1 LEPQLLARYISFA
14 VLFAILILIGV
25 LFYKVMVGFFIP
37 VFIAVVLVVVFQPLH
52 RWVLKKVKNRPHLAA
67 TLTTSLIAGSV
78 LIPTA
83 VILTLATVQGIR
95 LLEDLN
101 ESNIR
106 IGLSRFRSNPYIN
119 LESPVANELRSID
132 AKVHEIQDV
141 VSSATNYA
149 DVTDPR
155 GRMAGDIADIQNRLQ
170 EIPDAI
176 LEFYQAKAQQVKGGS
191 SALENEQK
199 LAIDALFNS
208 ISQETLNLC
217 NNHIGR
223 SGSMISQQQSTES
236 STQPNATSSTPTDSD
251 RDFNEER
258 LVKLREEVGTIKAR
272 IDQLDGLPE
281 STLLRIAEAKSAM
294 IDQLV
299 DAQIL
304 ASKLNQSL
312 NRLTPSEFGNLASLQ
327 DAIWQLQNDWNNSSE
342 LFLGGR
348 FTSILKNI
356 ANPSAEQVKST
367 IDNAFEYIRPK
378 LLSFGGGSVAFIVK
392 LLVGITILLVSLYF
406 FLVDGPGMIRS
417 LMELSPLDDRYE
429 AELLTEFDQT
439 SRAIVLAT
447 ILSAVAQGL
456 TAGLAYFFLGAP
468 SAFLLTALTMVCAL
482 IPFVGT
488 AIVWVPAAL
497 FMAIY
502 QDRVPHALGLA
513 VYAVLIVGTIDNL
526 IKMLIL
532 HGQRQLH
539 PLLALL
545 SVLGGIQA
553 LGPIGIL
560 IGPLAVTLLQTTLS
574 IFRREL
580 IELNSTASLSGQT
593 PLPSISS
600 ASDSPAS
607 DSPASINPAGSNP
620 ASNAPAE
627 NQS

>member
-1 LEPQLLARYISFA
+1 MARYISFA
-14 VLFAILILIGV
+14 VLLAILILIGV

-52 RWVLKKVKNRPHLAA
+52 RWVLKKTKNRPHLAA

-83 VILTLATVQGIR
+83 VILTLAAVQGIR

-119 LESPVANELRSID
+119 LESPVANQLRSID

-141 VSSATNYA
+141 VSIATNYA

-155 GRMAGDIADIQNRLQ
+155 GRMAGDIADIQTRLK

-176 LEFYQAKAQQVKGGS
+176 LEFYQAKAQQVKGN
-191 SALENEQK
+191 SAPLENEQI
-199 LAIDALFNS
+199 LAIDSLFNS
-208 ISQETLNLC
+208 ISQETLKLC
-217 NNHIGR
+217 NNHIGNSSPEINQKR
-223 SGSMISQQQSTES
+223 STQS
-236 STQPNATSSTPTDSD
+236 STKPNASSSTLADYDSNL
-251 RDFNEER
+251 NEER
-258 LVKLREEVGTIKAR
+258 ILKLKEEAGTIKAR
-272 IDQLDGLPE
+272 IDKLDGLPE

-299 DAQIL
+299 DSQIL
-304 ASKLNQSL
+304 SSKLNQAL

-348 FTSILKNI
+348 FTSLLKNI

-367 IDNAFEYIRPK
+367 IDNAFEYIQPK

-429 AELLTEFDQT
+429 AELLAEFDQT

-488 AIVWVPAAL
+488 AIVWVPVAL

-502 QDRVPHALGLA
+502 QDRVPQAIGLA
-513 VYAVLIVGTIDNL
+513 AYAVLIVGTIDNL

-580 IELNSTASLSGQT
+580 TELNSTAS
-593 PLPSISS
+593 
-600 ASDSPAS
+600 ASDQPPLATVSTTSDKPESNNPKTKTPAPS
-607 DSPASINPAGSNP
+607 
-620 ASNAPAE
+620 
-627 NQS
+627 

>member
-1 LEPQLLARYISFA
+1 LARYISFA
-14 VLFAILILIGV
+14 VLLAILILIGV

-52 RWVLKKVKNRPHLAA
+52 RWVLKKVNNRPHLAA
-67 TLTTSLIAGSV
+67 TLTTALIAGSV

-119 LESPVANELRSID
+119 LESPVANQLRSID

-176 LEFYQAKAQQVKGGS
+176 LEFYQAKAQQVKGS
-191 SALENEQK
+191 SPALENEQK

-208 ISQETLNLC
+208 ISQETLKLC

-223 SGSMISQQQSTES
+223 SGSMISQQQSTE
-236 STQPNATSSTPTDSD
+236 SD

-304 ASKLNQSL
+304 SSKLNQSL

-348 FTSILKNI
+348 FTSILKSI

>member
-1 LEPQLLARYISFA
+1 LARYISFA
-14 VLFAILILIGV
+14 VLLAILILIGV
-25 LFYKVMVGFFIP
+25 LFYKVMIGFFIP

-52 RWVLKKVKNRPHLAA
+52 RWVLKKVKNRPHVAA
-67 TLTTSLIAGSV
+67 SLTTGLIAGSV

-83 VILTLATVQGIR
+83 VILALAAVQGFR

-119 LESPVANELRSID
+119 LESPAANQLRSID

-141 VSSATNYA
+141 VSNATNYTE
-149 DVTDPR
+149 VTDPR
-155 GRMAGDIADIQNRLQ
+155 GRMAGDIAEIQTRLK

-176 LEFYQAKAQQVKGGS
+176 LEFYQAKAQQTKTNGPT
-191 SALENEQK
+191 LDNEQK
-199 LAIDALFNS
+199 LAIESTFAA
-208 ISQETLNLC
+208 ISQETLKLC
-217 NNHIGR
+217 SNHIR
-223 SGSMISQQQSTES
+223 S
-236 STQPNATSSTPTDSD
+236 ATSVNQPQGTPKPSANPIANSSAP
-251 RDFNEER
+251 NENS
-258 LVKLREEVGTIKAR
+258 LVASEDQLIKLREEAGTLKAR
-272 IDQLDGLPE
+272 IDKLEGLPE
-281 STLLRIAEAKSAM
+281 STLVRIAEAKPAM

-299 DAQIL
+299 ESQIL
-304 ASKLNQSL
+304 ASKLNLALS
-312 NRLTPSEFGNLASLQ
+312 RLTPSEFGNLASLQ
-327 DAIWQLQNDWNNSSE
+327 DAIWQLQNDWNNSRE

-348 FTSILKNI
+348 FTSVLKSV
-356 ANPSAEQVKST
+356 ANPSADQVKIT
-367 IDNAFEYIRPK
+367 IDNAIEYIRPK

-406 FLVDGPGMIRS
+406 FLVDGPSMIRS

-429 AELLTEFDQT
+429 AELLAEFDQT

-488 AIVWVPAAL
+488 AIVWVPVAL

-502 QDRVPHALGLA
+502 QDRVPQAIGLA

-580 IELNSTASLSGQT
+580 TELNSAAIMPNQPTSQT
-593 PLPSISS
+593 NDKTIQSPTTLTSS
-600 ASDSPAS
+600 PNSPTVNS
-607 DSPASINPAGSNP
+607 STSP
-620 ASNAPAE
+620 
-627 NQS
+627 

>member
-1 LEPQLLARYISFA
+1 MARYISFA
-14 VLFAILILIGV
+14 VLLAILILIGV
-25 LFYKVMVGFFIP
+25 LFYKVMIGFFIP

-52 RWVLKKVKNRPHLAA
+52 RWVLKKVKNRPHVAA
-67 TLTTSLIAGSV
+67 SLTTGLIAGSV

-83 VILTLATVQGIR
+83 VILALAAVQGFR

-119 LESPVANELRSID
+119 LESPAANQLRSID

-141 VSSATNYA
+141 VSNATNYTE
-149 DVTDPR
+149 VTDPR
-155 GRMAGDIADIQNRLQ
+155 GRMAGDIAEIQTRLK

-176 LEFYQAKAQQVKGGS
+176 LEFYQAKAQQTKTNGPT
-191 SALENEQK
+191 LDNDQK
-199 LAIDALFNS
+199 LAIESTFAA
-208 ISQETLNLC
+208 ISQETLKLC
-217 NNHIGR
+217 SNHIR
-223 SGSMISQQQSTES
+223 SATFVN
-236 STQPNATSSTPTDSD
+236 QPQGTPKPSANPIANSSTP
-251 RDFNEER
+251 NENS
-258 LVKLREEVGTIKAR
+258 LVASEDQLIKLREEAGTLKAR
-272 IDQLDGLPE
+272 IDKLEGLPE
-281 STLLRIAEAKSAM
+281 STLVRIAEAKPAM

-299 DAQIL
+299 ESQIL
-304 ASKLNQSL
+304 ASKLNLALS
-312 NRLTPSEFGNLASLQ
+312 RLTPSEFGNLASLQ
-327 DAIWQLQNDWNNSSE
+327 DAIWQLQNDWNNSRE

-348 FTSILKNI
+348 FTSVLKSV
-356 ANPSAEQVKST
+356 ANPSADQVKIT
-367 IDNAFEYIRPK
+367 IDNAIEYIRPK

-406 FLVDGPGMIRS
+406 FLVDGPSMIRS

-429 AELLTEFDQT
+429 AELLAEFDQT

-488 AIVWVPAAL
+488 AIVWVPVAL

-502 QDRVPHALGLA
+502 QDRVPQAIGLA

-580 IELNSTASLSGQT
+580 TELNSAAIMPNQT
-593 PLPSISS
+593 TSQTNDKTIQSPTTLTSS
-600 ASDSPAS
+600 PNSPTVNS
-607 DSPASINPAGSNP
+607 STSP
-620 ASNAPAE
+620 
-627 NQS
+627 

>member
-1 LEPQLLARYISFA
+1 MARYISFA
-14 VLFAILILIGV
+14 VLLAILILIGV

-52 RWVLKKVKNRPHLAA
+52 RWVLKKTKNRPHLAA
-67 TLTTSLIAGSV
+67 SLTTSLIAGSV

-83 VILTLATVQGIR
+83 VILTLAAVQGIR

-119 LESPVANELRSID
+119 LESPVANQLRSID

-141 VSSATNYA
+141 VSNATNYA
-149 DVTDPR
+149 EVTDPR
-155 GRMAGDIADIQNRLQ
+155 GRMAGDIADIQTRLK

-176 LEFYQAKAQQVKGGS
+176 LEFYQAKAQQVKGN
-191 SALENEQK
+191 SAPLENEQI
-199 LAIDALFNS
+199 LAIDSLFNS
-208 ISQETLNLC
+208 ISQETLKLC
-217 NNHIGR
+217 DNHIGD
-223 SGSMISQQQSTES
+223 SSPEVNQQH
-236 STQPNATSSTPTDSD
+236 STQSPKKAITSSSAPIDSD
-251 RDFNEER
+251 SNLNEDR
-258 LVKLREEVGTIKAR
+258 LVKLKEEAGTIKAR
-272 IDQLDGLPE
+272 IDKLDGLPE
-281 STLLRIAEAKSAM
+281 STLLKIAEAKSKM

-299 DAQIL
+299 DSQIL
-304 ASKLNQSL
+304 SSKLNEAL

-348 FTSILKNI
+348 FTSLLKNI

-367 IDNAFEYIRPK
+367 IDNAFEYIQPK

-392 LLVGITILLVSLYF
+392 LLVGVTILLVALYF

-429 AELLTEFDQT
+429 AELLAEFDQT

-488 AIVWVPAAL
+488 AIVWVPVAL

-502 QDRVPHALGLA
+502 QDRVPQAIGLA
-513 VYAVLIVGTIDNL
+513 AYAVLIVGTIDNL

-580 IELNSTASLSGQT
+580 TELNSTAS
-593 PLPSISS
+593 
-600 ASDSPAS
+600 ASDQPPLATVSTTSDKPESNNPKTKTPAPS
-607 DSPASINPAGSNP
+607 
-620 ASNAPAE
+620 
-627 NQS
+627 

>member
-1 LEPQLLARYISFA
+1 MARYISFA
-14 VLFAILILIGV
+14 VLLAILILIGV

-52 RWVLKKVKNRPHLAA
+52 RWVLKKVNNRPHLAA

-119 LESPVANELRSID
+119 LESPVANQLRSID

-176 LEFYQAKAQQVKGGS
+176 LEFYQAKAQQVKGS
-191 SALENEQK
+191 SPALENEQK

-208 ISQETLNLC
+208 ISQETLKLC

-223 SGSMISQQQSTES
+223 SGSMISQQQSTE
-236 STQPNATSSTPTDSD
+236 SD

-304 ASKLNQSL
+304 SSKLNQSL

-348 FTSILKNI
+348 FTSILKSI

>member
-1 LEPQLLARYISFA
+1 MI
-14 VLFAILILIGV
+14 
-25 LFYKVMVGFFIP
+25 GFFIP

-52 RWVLKKVKNRPHLAA
+52 RWVLKKVKNRPHVAA
-67 TLTTSLIAGSV
+67 SLTTGLIAGSV

-83 VILTLATVQGIR
+83 VILALAAVQGFR

-119 LESPVANELRSID
+119 LESPAANQLRSID

-141 VSSATNYA
+141 VSNATNYTE
-149 DVTDPR
+149 VTDPR
-155 GRMAGDIADIQNRLQ
+155 GRMAGDIAEIQTRLK

-176 LEFYQAKAQQVKGGS
+176 LEFYQAKAQQTKTNGPT
-191 SALENEQK
+191 LDNEQK
-199 LAIDALFNS
+199 LAIESTFAA
-208 ISQETLNLC
+208 ISQETLKLC
-217 NNHIGR
+217 SNHIR
-223 SGSMISQQQSTES
+223 SATVVNQPQGTPKPS
-236 STQPNATSSTPTDSD
+236 SNPIANSSTP
-251 RDFNEER
+251 NENS
-258 LVKLREEVGTIKAR
+258 LVASEDQLIKLREEAGTLKAR
-272 IDQLDGLPE
+272 IDKLEGLPE
-281 STLLRIAEAKSAM
+281 STLVRIAEAKPAM

-299 DAQIL
+299 ESQVL
-304 ASKLNQSL
+304 ASKLNLALS
-312 NRLTPSEFGNLASLQ
+312 RLTPSEFGNLASLQ
-327 DAIWQLQNDWNNSSE
+327 DAIWQLQNDWNNSRE

-348 FTSILKNI
+348 FTSVLKSV
-356 ANPSAEQVKST
+356 ANPSADQVKIT
-367 IDNAFEYIRPK
+367 IDNAIEYIRPK

-406 FLVDGPGMIRS
+406 FLVDGPSMIRS

-429 AELLTEFDQT
+429 AELLAEFDQT

-488 AIVWVPAAL
+488 AIVWVPVAL

-502 QDRVPHALGLA
+502 QDRVPQAIGLA

-580 IELNSTASLSGQT
+580 TELNSAATIPNQT
-593 PLPSISS
+593 TSQTNDKTIQSPTTLTSS
-600 ASDSPAS
+600 PNSPTVNS
-607 DSPASINPAGSNP
+607 STSP
-620 ASNAPAE
+620 
-627 NQS
+627 

>member
-1 LEPQLLARYISFA
+1 MARYISFA
-14 VLFAILILIGV
+14 VLLAILILIGV
-25 LFYKVMVGFFIP
+25 LFYKVMIGFFIP

-52 RWVLKKVKNRPHLAA
+52 RWVLKKVKNRPHVAA
-67 TLTTSLIAGSV
+67 SLTTGLIAGSV

-83 VILTLATVQGIR
+83 VILALAAVQGFR

-119 LESPVANELRSID
+119 LESPAANQLRSID

-141 VSSATNYA
+141 VSNATNYTE
-149 DVTDPR
+149 VTDPR
-155 GRMAGDIADIQNRLQ
+155 GRMAGDIAEIQTRLK

-176 LEFYQAKAQQVKGGS
+176 LEFYQAKAQQTKTNGPT
-191 SALENEQK
+191 LDNEQK
-199 LAIDALFNS
+199 LAIESTFAA
-208 ISQETLNLC
+208 ISQETLKLC
-217 NNHIGR
+217 SNHIR
-223 SGSMISQQQSTES
+223 SATVVN
-236 STQPNATSSTPTDSD
+236 QPQGTPKPSANPIANSSTP
-251 RDFNEER
+251 NENS
-258 LVKLREEVGTIKAR
+258 LVASEDQLIKLREEAGTLKAR
-272 IDQLDGLPE
+272 IDKLEGLPE
-281 STLLRIAEAKSAM
+281 STLVRIAEAKPAM

-299 DAQIL
+299 ESQIL
-304 ASKLNQSL
+304 ASKLNLALS
-312 NRLTPSEFGNLASLQ
+312 RLTPSEFGNLASLQ
-327 DAIWQLQNDWNNSSE
+327 DAIWQLQNDWNNSRE

-348 FTSILKNI
+348 FTSVLKSV
-356 ANPSAEQVKST
+356 ANPSADQVKIT
-367 IDNAFEYIRPK
+367 IDNAIEYIRPK

-406 FLVDGPGMIRS
+406 FLVDGPSMIRS

-429 AELLTEFDQT
+429 AELLAEFDQT

-488 AIVWVPAAL
+488 AIVWVPVAL

-502 QDRVPHALGLA
+502 QDRVPQAIGLA

-580 IELNSTASLSGQT
+580 TELNSAAIMPNQT
-593 PLPSISS
+593 TSQTNDKTIQSPTTLTSS
-600 ASDSPAS
+600 PNSPTVNS
-607 DSPASINPAGSNP
+607 STSP
-620 ASNAPAE
+620 
-627 NQS
+627 

>member
-1 LEPQLLARYISFA
+1 
-14 VLFAILILIGV
+14 
-25 LFYKVMVGFFIP
+25 MVGFFIP

-52 RWVLKKVKNRPHLAA
+52 RWVLKKTKNRPHLAA

-83 VILTLATVQGIR
+83 VILTLAAVQGIR

-119 LESPVANELRSID
+119 LESPVANQLRSID

-155 GRMAGDIADIQNRLQ
+155 GRMAGDIADIQTRLK

-176 LEFYQAKAQQVKGGS
+176 LEFYQAKAQQVKGN
-191 SALENEQK
+191 SAPLENEQI
-199 LAIDALFNS
+199 LAIDSLFNS
-208 ISQETLNLC
+208 ISQETLKLC
-217 NNHIGR
+217 NNHIGNSSPEINQKR
-223 SGSMISQQQSTES
+223 STQS
-236 STQPNATSSTPTDSD
+236 STKPNASSSTLADYDSNL
-251 RDFNEER
+251 NEER
-258 LVKLREEVGTIKAR
+258 ILKLKEEAGTIKAR
-272 IDQLDGLPE
+272 IDKLDGLPE

-299 DAQIL
+299 DSQIL
-304 ASKLNQSL
+304 SSKLNQAL

-348 FTSILKNI
+348 FTSLLKNI

-367 IDNAFEYIRPK
+367 IDNAFEYIQPK

-429 AELLTEFDQT
+429 AELLAEFDQT

-488 AIVWVPAAL
+488 AIVWVPVAL

-502 QDRVPHALGLA
+502 QDRVPQAIGLA
-513 VYAVLIVGTIDNL
+513 AYAVLIVGTIDNL

-580 IELNSTASLSGQT
+580 TELNSTAS
-593 PLPSISS
+593 
-600 ASDSPAS
+600 ASDQPPLATVSTTSDKPESNNPKTKTPAPS
-607 DSPASINPAGSNP
+607 
-620 ASNAPAE
+620 
-627 NQS
+627 

>member
-1 LEPQLLARYISFA
+1 
-14 VLFAILILIGV
+14 
-25 LFYKVMVGFFIP
+25 MVGFFIP

-78 LIPTA
+78 LVPTA
-83 VILTLATVQGIR
+83 VILTLAAVQGIR

-119 LESPVANELRSID
+119 LESPVANQLRSID
-132 AKVHEIQDV
+132 TKVHEIQDV

-149 DVTDPR
+149 EVTDPR
-155 GRMAGDIADIQNRLQ
+155 GRMAGDIADIQSRLQ
-170 EIPDAI
+170 EIPEAI
-176 LEFYQAKAQQVKGGS
+176 LEFYQAKAQQVKGNGP
-191 SALENEQK
+191 ALENEQK

-208 ISQETLNLC
+208 ISQDTLKLC
-217 NNHIGR
+217 NNHIGDSSSKIR
-223 SGSMISQQQSTES
+223 QQRSTEPP
-236 STQPNATSSTPTDSD
+236 TQPNATSSTPTDSD
-251 RDFNEER
+251 RELSDRELNEEN

-272 IDQLDGLPE
+272 IDQLEGLPE

-299 DAQIL
+299 DAHIL
-304 ASKLNQSL
+304 SSKLNQAL

-327 DAIWQLQNDWNNSSE
+327 DAIWQLQNDWNNSAE

-348 FTSILKNI
+348 FTSILKSI

-367 IDNAFEYIRPK
+367 IDNAFEYIQPK

-429 AELLTEFDQT
+429 AELLAEFDQT

-488 AIVWVPAAL
+488 AIVWVPVAL

-502 QDRVPHALGLA
+502 QDRVPQALGLA
-513 VYAVLIVGTIDNL
+513 AYAVLIVGTIDNL

-580 IELNSTASLSGQT
+580 IELNSTASMPEQPPSPSGST
-593 PLPSISS
+593 
-600 ASDSPAS
+600 AS
-607 DSPASINPAGSNP
+607 NNT
-620 ASNAPAE
+620 ASNAPAP